1 MKLSVLYLAA
11 VVLVVV
17 AFSLALVFAKLALV
31 SVAFMLTALAGLAWL
46 TRSLMEKVRRT
57 RMRPTA

>member
-1 MKLSVLYLAA
+1 MKITVLYLAA
-11 VVLVVV
+11 VALVVV

-31 SVAFMLTALAGLAWL
+31 SVAFMVAALAGLAWL
-46 TRSLMEKVRRT
+46 TRSLMHKVRRT

>member
-1 MKLSVLYLAA
+1 MKLTVLYLAA

-17 AFSLALVFAKLALV
+17 AFSLALVCAKLALG
-31 SVAFMLTALAGLAWL
+31 SVAFMLAALAGLAWL
-46 TRSLMEKVRRT
+46 TRSLMQKVRRT

>member
-1 MKLSVLYLAA
+1 MKITVLYLVA
-11 VVLVVV
+11 VVLVFV

-31 SVAFMLTALAGLAWL
+31 SVAFMVAALAGLAWL
-46 TRSLMEKVRRT
+46 TRRLMHKVRRT

>member
-1 MKLSVLYLAA
+1 MKLTVLYLAA

-31 SVAFMLTALAGLAWL
+31 SVAFMLAALAGLAWL
-46 TRSLMEKVRRT
+46 TRSLMQKVRRT

>member
-1 MKLSVLYLAA
+1 MKITVLYLAA
-11 VVLVVV
+11 LALVVV

-31 SVAFMLTALAGLAWL
+31 SAALMVAALAGLAWL
-46 TRSLMEKVRRT
+46 TRSLMHKVRRT

>member
-46 TRSLMEKVRRT
+46 TRSLMQKVRRT

>member
-1 MKLSVLYLAA
+1 MKITVLYLVA

-17 AFSLALVFAKLALV
+17 AFSLALMFAKLALV
-31 SVAFMLTALAGLAWL
+31 SAALMVAALAGLAWL
-46 TRSLMEKVRRT
+46 TRSLMQKARRT

>member
-1 MKLSVLYLAA
+1 MKITVLYLAA
-11 VVLVVV
+11 IVLVVV

-31 SVAFMLTALAGLAWL
+31 SVAFMLAALAGLAWL
-46 TRSLMEKVRRT
+46 TRSLMQKVRRT